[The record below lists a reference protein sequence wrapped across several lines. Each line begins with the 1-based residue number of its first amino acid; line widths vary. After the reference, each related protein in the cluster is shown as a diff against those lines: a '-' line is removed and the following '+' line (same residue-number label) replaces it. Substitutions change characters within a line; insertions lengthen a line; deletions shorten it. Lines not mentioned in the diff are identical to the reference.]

1 MQIILKRIPE
11 KTKKRDIDKFLAPVL
26 KGTLFQKSG
35 SIESIKI
42 LVLHDPKTN
51 EVEWHGLVSFDS
63 EKIALRVIRRLNR
76 KYFLGKYIAVSEYHR
91 RSWENDRRVS
101 SHDEDRLEES
111 KRKSDRRRVNLKERK
126 ITGIKY
132 IHYHI

>member
-11 KTKKRDIDKFLAPVL
+11 KTKKRDIDNFLAPIL
-26 KGTLFQKSG
+26 KGTFFQKSG
-35 SIESIKI
+35 AVESIKI
-42 LVLHDPKTN
+42 LILHDPKTN

-63 EKIALRVIRRLNR
+63 EKIALRVIKKLNR
-76 KYFLGKYIAVSEYHR
+76 KYFLGKYIAISEYHR
-91 RSWENDRRVS
+91 RSWENDRRVNS
-101 SHDEDRLEES
+101 QDWGSPEES
-111 KRKSDRRRVNLKERK
+111 NRKKDRRRINLKERK